1 MPISLKQ
8 ISALEKVQLR
18 TSFNHREINSYSV
31 LQGQRLSYQIT
42 IVPSGIWDKKEKVW
56 VESELADY
64 VRLYCVK
71 DVVVDK
77 PNRENV
83 TNENYLLTEPGTLP
97 DLLVPLEKQNNYVT
111 IFDAPVVIWVK
122 IDIPAS
128 CKPGKYSVKF
138 CVNTPFDEKPVNSCE
153 MEVTVLPAQLPEQ
166 NVKYTRWFYADC
178 IADIH
183 NAEIFSERH
192 WKLIEEYIKVATDE
206 GINMIL
212 VPTHTPPLDTAV
224 GTTRPCVQLIDI
236 EKKGDTYIF
245 GFEKFRRFIAIC
257 KKHGVKYYEM
267 AHLFSQWYM
276 FAVGIVCSE
285 FVNFLISLVVLV
297 AVMIVTGAPFYLSLI
312 YAPIVFAFVL
322 VLTMGV
328 GLILATATTFFTDI
342 KYLYGVLIMLL
353 SFMTPLFYPIEIIPE
368 QFLFFFK
375 INPLYAGVSCF
386 RDIVLYGVF
395 PQTKF
400 LLYLI
405 VTSIIALLIG
415 IYVFYKYQDDFVLN
429 I

>member
-8 ISALEKVQLR
+8 VSALEKVQIR
-18 TSFNHREINSYSV
+18 TSFDHREINSYSV

-42 IVPSGIWDKKEKVW
+42 IAPNGIWDKKEKVW
-56 VESELADY
+56 IESELADY

-97 DLLVPLEKQNNYVT
+97 DLLVPLEKQNNYIT
-111 IFDAPVVIWVK
+111 IFNAPVVIWVK

-138 CVNTPFDEKPVNSCE
+138 CINTPFDEKPVNSCE

-236 EKKGDTYIF
+236 EKKGDTVHIL
-245 GFEKFRRFIAIC
+245 
-257 KKHGVKYYEM
+257 GVGKPTIKDM
-267 AHLFSQWYM
+267 PKS
-276 FAVGIVCSE
+276 GILEDPEDIPDSTVT
-285 FVNFLISLVVLV
+285 LVVDQQKYFNYQVDNIDKAMACGNVMSALNEETSEGISSVMDSFV
-297 AVMIVTGAPFYLSLI
+297 ASFKEKVK
-312 YAPIVFAFVL
+312 
-322 VLTMGV
+322 
-328 GLILATATTFFTDI
+328 TA
-342 KYLYGVLIMLL
+342 
-353 SFMTPLFYPIEIIPE
+353 S
-368 QFLFFFK
+368 
-375 INPLYAGVSCF
+375 
-386 RDIVLYGVF
+386 
-395 PQTKF
+395 
-400 LLYLI
+400 
-405 VTSIIALLIG
+405 
-415 IYVFYKYQDDFVLN
+415 
-429 I
+429 